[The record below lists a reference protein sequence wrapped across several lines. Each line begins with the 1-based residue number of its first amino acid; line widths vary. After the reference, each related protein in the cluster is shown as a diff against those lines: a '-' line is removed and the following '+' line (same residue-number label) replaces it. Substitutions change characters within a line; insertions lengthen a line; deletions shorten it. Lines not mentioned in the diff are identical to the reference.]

1 MHRSKIL
8 NGSRVQVISCVA
20 YSSEAV
26 FYQPPIYDSLLV
38 NYSKSLDAVSVSND
52 IYLLLNQNRL
62 SALGEDNVK
71 KILDS
76 IGSQNS
82 AMSEL
87 RKNVSDSDLLS
98 FCKSR
103 YIQTPSELRAWSNYL
118 NTELSS
124 LVQKYADEHNDVVHG
139 DDGDGSS
146 SSDGDGS
153 SSAAE

>member
-8 NGSRVQVISCVA
+8 NGSRVIVKSCVA

-76 IGSQNS
+76 IGSQSS

-87 RKNVSDSDLLS
+87 RKKVSDSDLLS

-118 NTELSS
+118 NTEMSD
-124 LVQKYADEHNDVVHG
+124 LVQKFVDENK
-139 DDGDGSS
+139 DDKPDDNP
-146 SSDGDGS
+146 SDTPSDTP
-153 SSAAE
+153 APPAE